1 MNIFALSSDP
11 FESAQMM
18 CDKHVVKMIV
28 ETAQLLS
35 TAHRVLD
42 GESYTDKTSN
52 GRNIQRWRLTSSA
65 HTYDMEAQLYK
76 ATHVNH
82 PSAVWARESSSN
94 YIWLFSHFEGLCD
107 EYTQRYN
114 KIHLTDEKLRSIL
127 SYIPVNIRRGNL
139 TSMPQAMPDKYKSS
153 HYVDA
158 YRRYYVGEKASFA
171 KWPKRSVPEWFTDST
186 YKFLHV

>member
-11 FESAQMM
+11 FEAAQML
-18 CDKHVVKMIV
+18 CDKHCIKMIV

-52 GRNIQRWRLTSSA
+52 GRNIQRWRLTNG
-65 HTYDMEAQLYK
+65 METQLYK

-82 PSAVWARESSSN
+82 PSAVWARESTSN

-107 EYTQRYN
+107 EYTLRYN
-114 KIHLTDEKLRSIL
+114 KIHLTDEKLRNIL
-127 SYIPVNIRRGNL
+127 YNIPVNIRRGNL
-139 TSMPQAMPDKYKSS
+139 TSMPLAMPDKYKSS

-158 YRRYYVGEKASFA
+158 YRRYYVGEKANFA
-171 KWPKRSVPEWFTDST
+171 KWTKRSVPEWFTDST

>member
-52 GRNIQRWRLTSSA
+52 GRNIQRWRLTNA
-65 HTYDMEAQLYK
+65 MESQLYK

-82 PSAVWARESSSN
+82 PSAAWARESTSN
-94 YIWLFSHFEGLCD
+94 YIWLFSHFEGLCN
-107 EYTQRYN
+107 EYTERYN
-114 KIHLTDEKLRSIL
+114 KIHLTDDRLRSIL

-139 TSMPQAMPDKYKSS
+139 TSIPQTMPDKYKSS

-158 YRRYYVGEKASFA
+158 YRRYYIGEKSGFA
-171 KWPKRSVPEWFTDST
+171 KWTKRQAPNWIDDPT
-186 YKFLHV
+186 YRSL